1 MSLKIFFLS
10 ALASIFLLTSCKKD
24 SGELV
29 ANKTPFKFE
38 TLTAEATE
46 IVYSSNPSTRI
57 TAVAIGDGLSYQWSA
72 TAGDLLG
79 SGAKIT
85 YTANASCC
93 GGGQTIT
100 CKVKDK
106 YGNGDAKQVSIN
118 VRN

>member
-1 MSLKIFFLS
+1 M
-10 ALASIFLLTSCKKD
+10 LAGILLLVSCKKG
-24 SGELV
+24 SSES
-29 ANKTPFKFE
+29 ATTQTPFKFE
-38 TLTAEATE
+38 SLTSDAAE
-46 IVYSSNPSTRI
+46 IVYSSNPSTKI
-57 TAVAIGDGLSYQWSA
+57 TAVATGDGLSYQWSA